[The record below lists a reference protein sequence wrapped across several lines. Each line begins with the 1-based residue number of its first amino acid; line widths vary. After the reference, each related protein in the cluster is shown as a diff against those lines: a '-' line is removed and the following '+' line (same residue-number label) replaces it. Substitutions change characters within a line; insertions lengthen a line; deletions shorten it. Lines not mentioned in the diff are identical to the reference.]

1 MATILE
7 LVARGDLVKLDP
19 QLDPDEQEFRLVY
32 FVRRVSMGLPAQ
44 LEQMQ
49 SLKNI
54 EQSSAEQLDEILY
67 NFTSGKPLGY
77 PRDFHEMY
85 HRGEGFWELR
95 TADVRVFGFFPQKD
109 WFVCTDVADK
119 NRLMQ
124 FRLTNQYVA
133 QGKRRR
139 AELDL
144 DHPGWIESVEPRDV
158 VSDWYHAE

>member
-7 LVARGDLVKLDP
+7 LVARGDLEKLDP

-32 FVRRVSMGLPAQ
+32 FVRRVSDALTAQ
-44 LEQMQ
+44 LGQMQ
-49 SLKNI
+49 SLLNI
-54 EQSSAEQLDEILY
+54 EQSPAEQLDEILY

-95 TADVRVFGFFPQKD
+95 TADVRVFGFFARKD
-109 WFVCTDVADK
+109 CFVCTDVADK
-119 NRLMQ
+119 NRLAQ
-124 FRLTNQYVA
+124 YRLTSQYIE

-139 AELDL
+139 ADLDL
-144 DHPGWIESVEPRDV
+144 DPPGWIESVEPRDV